1 MQRRAKITG
10 VVLAGGQGSRMGG
23 RDKGLVSLKGRALFL
38 HVLETLRPQVNQL
51 VISANRHTDI
61 YQQAGV
67 PVITDSLPDYQGP
80 LAGMLAV
87 MEAVESEWFLFSP
100 CDTPNIPS
108 NLLTFLWSGLND
120 PAVLAVWVNDGERDH
135 PGIALVH
142 QSVKV
147 ALRDYLLAGER
158 RVMQFLRS
166 IGGRAVVFDRSR
178 DQFANINTLND
189 LYDWQGSEK

>member
-1 MQRRAKITG
+1 MQQRAKITG

-23 RDKGLVSLKGRALFL
+23 EDKGLVLLNGIALFQY
-38 HVLETLRPQVNQL
+38 VLETLRPQVSQL
-51 VISANRHTDI
+51 AISANRHIDI

-67 PVITDSLPDYQGP
+67 PVIADSLPDYPGP

-87 MEAVESEWFLFSP
+87 MEAIKSEWFLFVP

-108 NLLTFLWSGLND
+108 HLVSSLWDGLGN
-120 PAVLAVWVNDGERDH
+120 PAIAAVWVNDSERDH

-142 QSVKV
+142 HSARV
-147 ALRDYLLAGER
+147 ALRAYLFAGER

-166 IGGRAVVFDRSR
+166 IGGKAVIFDNSLT
-178 DQFANINTLND
+178 DFANINTFDELSN
-189 LYDWQGSEK
+189 WQESGQ